1 MCAFNVSCDLVKLSF
16 LGIFFPIINSPVIFK
31 WSFVCPYL
39 YGQEILTSCSVSLD
53 GAYSSVDTA
62 DRNDEETHSCFV
74 PGTGGRDLNF
84 IVDSILCDF

>member
-1 MCAFNVSCDLVKLSF
+1 MKLSF
-16 LGIFFPIINSPVIFK
+16 LGIFFPIINSSVIFK